1 MQARW
6 RSLCERS
13 KGAPRARLRSELRKR
28 AYRPPH
34 LPTRSGRVGRAQA
47 GGSDYLEKNDPG
59 TPIPSVVPA
68 ATAAQAARR
77 AAGGDG
83 AGAIAAGRASG
94 VGGGARRA
102 GRSRGLYLAP
112 WPCDTLSGTL
122 GRFLAA

>member
-1 MQARW
+1 MRGSAPQGH
-6 RSLCERS
+6 
-13 KGAPRARLRSELRKR
+13 GA
-28 AYRPPH
+28 
-34 LPTRSGRVGRAQA
+34 
-47 GGSDYLEKNDPG
+47 YLEKNDPG